1 MREIHFGHHAAP
13 ATASDPDNYHIQ
25 GNFFLI
31 LLNAFTTPEQSFIR
45 YVAANGFNLQLGIDL
60 FIKLVALGIL
70 AWLGGEKFL
79 WFWLCL
85 RIVYGLGDIVFFRAT
100 HHQQGKYG
108 TFEIKI
114 PHILCTLGE
123 LIVGKTVIQ
132 TTINHDVHHQNPAIA
147 ARHLGMARSYI
158 Q

>member
-147 ARHLGMARSYI
+147 ARHLAMARSYI